1 MKNPIILF
9 SLFILLALSSCGGG
23 NKAAEEAAVKEEVQK
38 LDSIST
44 EIEQVAIEI
53 DAKTKALDE
62 AISEMEKE
70 LEQ

>member
-9 SLFILLALSSCGGG
+9 SLFVLFALSSCGGG
-23 NKAAEEAAVKEEVQK
+23 NKAAEEAVIKEEVQK

-44 EIEQVAIEI
+44 EIDQIATEI
-53 DAKTKALDE
+53 DDKTKALDE

-70 LEQ
+70 LGQ